1 MCAGPLLTFLLI
13 LPLQSNTGGKILWSF
28 LSEPSQSLAILV
40 TNPLIHCCLVD
51 LVDVILAC
59 EDANSKLVEAVT
71 VADAEDHAGNS
82 FLIGFLIR
90 ELTFGHKAKLLFR
103 L

>member
-1 MCAGPLLTFLLI
+1 MVIEGLGEQAPKKPGYFTVRLI
-13 LPLQSNTGGKILWSF
+13 VNLIV
-28 LSEPSQSLAILV
+28 V
-40 TNPLIHCCLVD
+40 T
-51 LVDVILAC
+51 LAC
-59 EDANSKLVEAVT
+59 EDANSKLVEVVT

-82 FLIGFLIR
+82 FLIGFLIG